1 MVIHQ
6 NQAQPP
12 SDDEM
17 EVHTHEVGDEIVLNE
32 DYQSPPSKTLTKQTA
47 GMQMQTL
54 SKLPPLSK

>member
-32 DYQSPPSKTLTKQTA
+32 DY
-47 GMQMQTL
+47 
-54 SKLPPLSK
+54 